1 MKTVS
6 SKSPERESRYMTST
20 KKRYYLASVDE
31 NVQMLV
37 KEQIEELTNVLI
49 GLKSEY
55 DALTRETN
63 IKNKEANELS
73 TKIKMMRKIEQKA
86 KKKIENANHMNKA
99 MNGVSG
105 TKKTKLEEVKYEK
118 TTLLSQ
124 IEKLK
129 SDLLVIQKDLNQ
141 TDIITRKVKKEN
153 EKERAKETAIK
164 EQYNGIYSKIQSQM
178 SKNNFEK
185 NEQTLQ
191 LQYYNTIIDQKNAF
205 IRSADERKERQL
217 KIAQDA
223 KNDSLDKQE
232 IDKRSQLCMLLLF
245 DKYIKNKMDKEL
257 HENENLED
265 TFQKIRDI
273 CVSVINII

>member
-55 DALTRETN
+55 DALARETN

-73 TKIKMMRKIEQKA
+73 TKIKMMKKIDQKA
-86 KKKIENANHMNKA
+86 KKKVNSANHINEA
-99 MNGVSG
+99 MTGVTE

-118 TTLLSQ
+118 KTLLNQ

-129 SDLLVIQKDLNQ
+129 EDILIVQKDLNQ
-141 TDIITRKVKKEN
+141 NEYVTRRVKKDY
-153 EKERAKETAIK
+153 EKEKTKETAIK
-164 EQYNGIYSKIQSQM
+164 EQHNVIYSKIQSQV
-178 SKNNFEK
+178 SKNNFNK

-191 LQYYNTIIDQKNAF
+191 LQYYNTIIEQKNAF

-232 IDKRSQLCMLLLF
+232 IDKRNQLCMLSIL
-245 DKYIKNKMDKEL
+245 DKFIKNKMDKEL
-257 HENENLED
+257 HANEKLEE
-265 TFQKIRDI
+265 TFQLIRDI
-273 CVSVINII
+273 CVSI